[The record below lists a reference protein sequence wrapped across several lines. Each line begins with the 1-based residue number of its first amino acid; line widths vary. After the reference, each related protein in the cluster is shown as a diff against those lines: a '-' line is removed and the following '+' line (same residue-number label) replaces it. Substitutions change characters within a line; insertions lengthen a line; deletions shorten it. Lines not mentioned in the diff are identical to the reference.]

1 MASSPRAIPR
11 RTRQGL
17 FLTARPGIE
26 RAPARALRWTPAA
39 ALASLPLLVVPSPG
53 PSQLL
58 AYTIVH
64 LSALVAIVL
73 IVVWDLTRYLDDT
86 WFTWLGTTGQRI
98 ASAAATV
105 ALTVG
110 VVALVTLPCSA
121 ALRLT
126 PSLQFL
132 QLLSAVD
139 IAWAAGATLLGVRW
153 LVGRRA
159 GVVAGVIVGV
169 VCVWSIWKYLTV
181 VGFAQDGGWL
191 VDSAALFRH
200 VLLYDMA
207 AAVVAILALVSGAR
221 HVSKVTSATTD
232 R

>member
-1 MASSPRAIPR
+1 
-11 RTRQGL
+11 
-17 FLTARPGIE
+17 
-26 RAPARALRWTPAA
+26 
-39 ALASLPLLVVPSPG
+39 
-53 PSQLL
+53 
-58 AYTIVH
+58 

-132 QLLSAVD
+132 QLLSA
-139 IAWAAGATLLGVRW
+139 ATLLGVRW

-181 VGFAQDGGWL
+181 VGFARDGGWL